1 VSDIAPRDQAVQR
14 LLDRAAVEELKARYF
29 RFVDSARFDELGEV
43 FASDAQLDIAG
54 THAEGREQIVSL
66 IRTAL
71 DGVRTV
77 HHGSMPEIRFHDAD
91 TATGVWA
98 MFDVVERP
106 GEPVRVGFGHYHEE
120 YVRQDGAW
128 RIARLR
134 LERLRVDHLPALGA
148 HA

>member
-1 VSDIAPRDQAVQR
+1 MAEAMQR
-14 LLDRAAVEELKARYF
+14 LVDRAAMEELKARYF
-29 RFVDSARFDELGEV
+29 RCVDQRRFDELGDL
-43 FASDAQLDIAG
+43 FTADAQLDIAQ
-54 THAEGREQIVSL
+54 THAEGRQTIVEL

-77 HHGSMPEIRFHDAD
+77 HHGSMPEFRFHDAD
-91 TATGVWA
+91 TATAVWA

-134 LERLRVDHLPALGA
+134 LERLRLDHLPAPGA
-148 HA
+148 PA